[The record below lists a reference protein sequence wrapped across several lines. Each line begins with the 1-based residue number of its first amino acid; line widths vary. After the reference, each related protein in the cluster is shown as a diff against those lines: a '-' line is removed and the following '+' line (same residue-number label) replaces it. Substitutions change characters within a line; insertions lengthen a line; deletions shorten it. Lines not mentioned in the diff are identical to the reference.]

1 MAQTKFAR
9 TPASATRP
17 PCGAASGPTTR
28 AGRFD
33 RCALEPG
40 GGMPWTADRHPVSM
54 CNMTPLVRDKAIEIA
69 NALLRERVSEGSA
82 IA

>member
-1 MAQTKFAR
+1 
-9 TPASATRP
+9 
-17 PCGAASGPTTR
+17 
-28 AGRFD
+28 
-33 RCALEPG
+33 
-40 GGMPWTADRHPVSM
+40 MPWTADRHPVSM